1 MFRKARLHAVW
12 LAALA
17 LMLFGAQ
24 AALARG
30 ACKVMYHAPSH
41 ELAATLEERCDA
53 NCHELGAS
61 TSLCVPHCNTLT
73 LDKPK
78 AKLPVHAPQP
88 AFLVSV
94 LYTPP
99 KALVAPER
107 SELTRATVPPRILF
121 QSLLI

>member
-1 MFRKARLHAVW
+1 MGKARLHAVW

-30 ACKVMYHAPSH
+30 ACKLMYHAPSH

-53 NCHELGAS
+53 NCHELGTS
-61 TSLCVPHCNTLT
+61 TSLCVPHCNTLS

-78 AKLPVHAPQP
+78 GKLPAHAPQP
-88 AFLVSV
+88 LFLVSH
-94 LYTPP
+94 LYSPP
-99 KALVAPER
+99 KALVAPGR
-107 SELTRATVPPRILF
+107 SELARTAVPPHILF